1 MALRRR
7 YPQIYSSSVK
17 LQLDVSSITLGAGD
31 FSKALQTIV
40 PSSQRALAPSGR
52 ALDPALRPLL
62 DHSLSLVLKSLLR
75 VFPHAATQQTDRDNA
90 NGEDVSLGGG
100 KAGLGVSCYRCYY
113 YYFGPISGLFISYFV
128 PPGSLIASNGR
139 VVELIWP
146 LNEP

>member
-17 LQLDVSSITLGAGD
+17 LQLDVSSITLGPGD

-90 NGEDVSLGGG
+90 NGEDVSLGWGW
-100 KAGLGVSCYRCYY
+100 GLGVSYHYY
-113 YYFGPISGLFISYFV
+113 HFGPISRLFISYFF

>member
-17 LQLDVSSITLGAGD
+17 LQLDVSSITLGAAD

-40 PSSQRALAPSGR
+40 PSSHRALAPSGR

-75 VFPHAATQQTDRDNA
+75 VFPHAATQQTDGDNA
-90 NGEDVSLGGG
+90 NGKDVSLGGRRR
-100 KAGLGVSCYRCYY
+100 AWEPVVTAAATTTTTLVLSAVCLLV
-113 YYFGPISGLFISYFV
+113 IS
-128 PPGSLIASNGR
+128 SLPVLSLHLMGG
-139 VVELIWP
+139 
-146 LNEP
+146 